1 MMIQMIQQIHLLQ
14 QHQQIIQRKREVLI
28 ENIILVAIMKVLL
41 KIDSEKT
48 WTAITPKNMI

>member
-1 MMIQMIQQIHLLQ
+1 MMIQMIQMTQQIHLLQ

-41 KIDSEKT
+41 K
-48 WTAITPKNMI
+48 PRN